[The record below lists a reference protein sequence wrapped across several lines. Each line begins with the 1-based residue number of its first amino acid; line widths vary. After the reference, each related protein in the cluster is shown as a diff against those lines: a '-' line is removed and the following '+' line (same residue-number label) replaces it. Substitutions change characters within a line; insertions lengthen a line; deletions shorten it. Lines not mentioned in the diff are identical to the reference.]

1 MRQILILTSIFT
13 SLIFFSAQSQ
23 IVINEILASNSKVNA
38 DGFGEYDDWIEFY
51 NASEDSLQLGGM
63 FLTDDKEQ
71 ITKHEIGN
79 KSGYWTQIPPKSY
92 MLFWIDGDPE
102 QGQRHASFKLYKK

>member
-1 MRQILILTSIFT
+1 M
-13 SLIFFSAQSQ
+13 
-23 IVINEILASNSKVNA
+23 NA

-79 KSGYWTQIPPKSY
+79 KSGDWTQIPPKSY
-92 MLFWIDGDPE
+92 ILFWIDGDPE
-102 QGQRHASFKLYKK
+102 QGQRHASFKLNKKGGYIGLYDQNLKLIDEIKYPKQSDNI